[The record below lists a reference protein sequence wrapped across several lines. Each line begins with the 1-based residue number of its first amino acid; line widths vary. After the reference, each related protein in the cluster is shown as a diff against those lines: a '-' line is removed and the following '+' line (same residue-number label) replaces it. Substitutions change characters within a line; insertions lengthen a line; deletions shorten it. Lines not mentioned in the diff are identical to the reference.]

1 MIVESREPFENLFTD
16 PDFYK
21 SFQNA
26 MVEALYKSLRDK
38 TQQSCIAKSSS
49 RHFAESCFCIKLLCI

>member
-16 PDFYK
+16 PDSYI

-38 TQQSCIAKSSS
+38 TQQS
-49 RHFAESCFCIKLLCI
+49 